1 MVEDIRIAE
10 PYFALLSP
18 GLPLTGQGQF
28 FPAHCFSKQLLSPAL
43 QTYHPRMAGD
53 IAPRSNPIKGKIH
66 LMKQRMVALLSPYI

>member
-28 FPAHCFSKQLLSPAL
+28 FPVHFFPNNSSPQLYKHVTLEWLAIQHL
-43 QTYHPRMAGD
+43 GQTPSRKKSA
-53 IAPRSNPIKGKIH
+53 
-66 LMKQRMVALLSPYI
+66 